1 MISIL
6 KLLRMFLIHLIPATS
21 VLIPKN
27 TEKSIFSK
35 RTNLPD
41 IPGRILN
48 KNRRVKVSER
58 NLLVN

>member
-1 MISIL
+1 MIATL
-6 KLLRMFLIHLIPATS
+6 KLFRMLLIHLIGAAS

-41 IPGRILN
+41 ITGHILN

-58 NLLVN
+58 NRSC